1 MPTITFE
8 DYKNAI
14 KAKYEEEKNGEYS
27 NNLNSPTAAN
37 LRNLCIKRFNAESKK
52 EDLIMFESFFEFPF
66 DKNKK
71 NLFGEEELNKLESVK
86 RFFLGKTENPAEDT
100 IQLAAILVDLQPRP
114 FNEYRKQHGEEERK
128 LIEELRNTTPP
139 ETKETSVSTFID
151 EVEIEKNP
159 SLRNVEIEKDRNEEA
174 EQTESQEPEV
184 TPKPIAAFVATGK
197 PTISGIIKY
206 SIVTAFS
213 AGLAIMIYFAFFQKQ
228 CMQWSN
234 DHYEK
239 VTCDLEVNGLGSF
252 NVVEPFDKTVFDLK
266 KIKVCDTTPF
276 FNKNGDAIVWYGKTA
291 NGIDFFNGHGRHPE
305 NNSPLKP
312 VTRYILNKYVKK

>member
-1 MPTITFE
+1 MSTITFE

-27 NNLNSPTAAN
+27 HNLNSPTAAN
-37 LRNLCIKRFNAESKK
+37 LRNLCIKRFNANTKK
-52 EDLIMFESFFEFPF
+52 EDLLMFESFFEFPF

-71 NLFGEEELNKLESVK
+71 NLFGDDELNKLESVK

-114 FNEYRKQHGEEERK
+114 FNEYRKQLSAEEKK
-128 LIEELRNTTPP
+128 LIDELRDTAPP
-139 ETKETSVSTFID
+139 PKKEVSLDVFADKIID
-151 EVEIEKNP
+151 NANSKNDELEQIQSP
-159 SLRNVEIEKDRNEEA
+159 A
-174 EQTESQEPEV
+174 EMAPI
-184 TPKPIAAFVATGK
+184 PIATFVAAGEPIK
-197 PTISGIIKY
+197 SRIIRY
-206 SIVTAFS
+206 SLVAAFS
-213 AGLAIMIYFAFFQKQ
+213 AGLAIMIYLAFFQKQ
-228 CMQWSN
+228 CMQWSG

-239 VTCDLEVNGLGSF
+239 VSCDLEVKGLGSF

-266 KIKVCDTTPF
+266 KIKVCDTTAF

-305 NNSPLKP
+305 SNSPLKP

>member
-1 MPTITFE
+1 MQTITFE

-37 LRNLCIKRFNAESKK
+37 LRNLCVKRFDTNNNQD
-52 EDLIMFESFFEFPF
+52 DLIAFKSFFDFPF
-66 DKNKK
+66 DRNKK
-71 NLFGEEELNKLESVK
+71 NLFGEDELNKLEAVK

-114 FNEYRKQHGEEERK
+114 FNEYRKQLSAEEKK
-128 LIEELRNTTPP
+128 LIDELRDTSPP
-139 ETKETSVSTFID
+139 PKKDTSLNTFID
-151 EVEIEKNP
+151 KIEDDDNLKIEEVEQTP
-159 SLRNVEIEKDRNEEA
+159 SSESEIA
-174 EQTESQEPEV
+174 PI
-184 TPKPIAAFVATGK
+184 PIATFVATGK
-197 PTISGIIKY
+197 PTKSRMIIY
-206 SIVTAFS
+206 AVVTAFS

-239 VTCDLEVNGLGSF
+239 VSCDLEVNGLGSF

-276 FNKNGDAIVWYGKTA
+276 FNTNGEAIVWYGKTA

-305 NNSPLKP
+305 NNSPLRP